1 MRNWMKQL
9 GTRLSLVVSLGVSST
24 ALAYPPQCVDV
35 CTCES
40 YCDMDCYAGATFRT
54 TCGEDGALCR
64 EVCGV
69 GATQAALSQASLSQD
84 AQEQQDASRDV
95 CTEQAQPS
103 ASAES

>member
-40 YCDMDCYAGATFRT
+40 YCNMDCYAGTTFKT

-69 GATQAALSQASLSQD
+69 GAAQASLSQD